1 MEQVIR
7 TFKALTEETRL
18 RILRV
23 LMERECC
30 VCEVMQALD
39 ISQTRASRNL
49 KALYDAGLLKMRR
62 DGRWVLYS
70 IDQDRISPSLVGL
83 VETVRK
89 ALENNPI
96 IAQDQKRLKKAQRV
110 GVRCASK
117 LTDN

>member
-18 RILRV
+18 RILHV

-30 VCEVMQALD
+30 VCEVMQALA

-49 KALYDAGLLKMRR
+49 KALYDAGLLKSRR

-70 IDQDRISPSLVGL
+70 IDADRISPYFTTL
-83 VETVRK
+83 VEAVRK
-89 ALENNPI
+89 VLENNPLV
-96 IAQDQKRLKKAQRV
+96 AQDQERLKKVQRV
-110 GVRCASK
+110 GVRCAAQ
-117 LTDN
+117 LTNN

>member
-7 TFKALTEETRL
+7 TFKALSDETRL
-18 RILRV
+18 RILHV
-23 LMERECC
+23 LIERECC
-30 VCEVMQALD
+30 VCEVMQALE

-70 IDQDRISPSLVGL
+70 VDQDRMNPYFTTLVKA
-83 VETVRK
+83 VRNI
-89 ALENNPI
+89 LENNPK
-96 IAQDQKRLKKAQRV
+96 IAQDRERLKKAQRV
-110 GVRCASK
+110 GVRCAAQ